1 MIDYF
6 SDRENGPVARTEEVI
21 TPPVWAAIVATVQGL
36 INSGAFGQRFP
47 ERCADGQ
54 AVCGCDEA
62 AFGAAAVGEVRG
74 LEWPLQ
80 TTKKV
85 EDGFSFQWEPFAPD
99 TLLILDFVTFVHAM
113 VAKPIQREHHK
124 FLRHDHL
131 AFDQETGQEEFRDT
145 INRYFARNGLAFE
158 MQPTGRI
165 VRVLP
170 PVIDLALR
178 RTTFNTGERTL
189 DLLLEEA
196 RTKFSDPNPLIRRE
210 ALERLWDCWE
220 RLKSLADP
228 SNKKNSVHLILSA
241 VTTEPTLHARLNAE
255 ANELTSIGNDHLIR
269 HYEVNQKPV
278 IDAGH
283 IDYLFHRLFAMIHMM
298 LKKKAV

>member
-21 TPPVWAAIVATVQGL
+21 TPVVWAAIVATVQGS

-54 AVCGCDEA
+54 AICGCDED
-62 AFGAAAVGEVRG
+62 AFGAAVIGEIRG

-80 TTKKV
+80 TKKRV
-85 EDGFSFQWEPFAPD
+85 EESFISQWEPFAPA
-99 TLLILDFVTFVHAM
+99 TLLILDFVVFVHAM
-113 VAKPIQREHHK
+113 VAKPIQREYHK

-131 AFDQETGQEEFRDT
+131 TFDQEAGQEEFRET
-145 INRYFARNGLAFE
+145 INRYFGRNGLAFQ

-165 VRVLP
+165 VRLLP

-178 RTTFNTGERTL
+178 RTVFNTGDRTL
-189 DLLLEEA
+189 DVLLEEA
-196 RTKFSDPNPLIRRE
+196 RTKFSDPNPVIRRE

-220 RLKSLADP
+220 RLKSLAD
-228 SNKKNSVHLILSA
+228 SSSKKNSVHLILSA
-241 VTTEPTLHARLNAE
+241 VTAEPALYARLDAE
-255 ANELTSIGNDHLIR
+255 AHQLTSIGNDHLIR

-278 IDAGH
+278 IDADH
-283 IDYLFHRLFAMIHMM
+283 VDYFFHRLFAMIQLM
-298 LKKKAV
+298 LRKKVA

>member
-36 INSGAFGQRFP
+36 VNSGAFGQRFP

-54 AVCGCDEA
+54 AVCGCDET
-62 AFGAAAVGEVRG
+62 AFGAAVVGEVRG

-80 TTKKV
+80 TTNKV

-99 TLLILDFVTFVHAM
+99 TLLILDFVAFVHAM
-113 VAKPIQREHHK
+113 VAKPMQREYHK

-131 AFDQETGQEEFRDT
+131 AFDQEAGQEEFRDT

-158 MQPTGRI
+158 MQLTGRI

-170 PVIDLALR
+170 PVIDLALQ
-178 RTTFNTGERTL
+178 RTTFNSGERTL
-189 DLLLEEA
+189 YLLLEVGGS
-196 RTKFSDPNPLIRRE
+196 KFSDPNPLFSRE
-210 ALERLWDCWE
+210 ALERLWDGWE

-228 SNKKNSVHLILSA
+228 SNKKNSVRLILSA
-241 VTTEPTLHARLNAE
+241 VTTEPTLYARLNAE

-298 LKKKAV
+298 LKKKAE

>member
-6 SDRENGPVARTEEVI
+6 SDRENGSVARTEEVI
-21 TPPVWAAIVATVQGL
+21 TPAVWAAIVATVQGL
-36 INSGAFGQRFP
+36 INSGAFGQHFP

-54 AVCGCDEA
+54 AVCGCDET
-62 AFGAAAVGEVRG
+62 AFGAAVSGEIRG

-85 EDGFSFQWEPFAPD
+85 EESFTFQWEPFAPD
-99 TLLILDFVTFVHAM
+99 TLLILDFVAFVHAM
-113 VAKPIQREHHK
+113 VAKPIQHEYHK

-131 AFDQETGQEEFRDT
+131 AFDQEAGQEEFRDT

-165 VRVLP
+165 VRLLP

-178 RTTFNTGERTL
+178 HTTFNTGERTL

-228 SNKKNSVHLILSA
+228 SNKKNSVRLILSVVIA
-241 VTTEPTLHARLNAE
+241 EPTLYARLNAE

-269 HYEVNQKPV
+269 HYEVNQEPV
-278 IDAGH
+278 IDADH
-283 IDYLFHRLFAMIHMM
+283 IDYLFHRLFAMIQMM
-298 LKKKAV
+298 LRKKAA

>member
-21 TPPVWAAIVATVQGL
+21 TPTVWAAIVATVQGL
-36 INSGAFGQRFP
+36 LNSGAFGQRFP

-62 AFGAAAVGEVRG
+62 AFGAAVVAEISG
-74 LEWPLQ
+74 LQWPLQ
-80 TTKKV
+80 TIRRD
-85 EDGFSFQWEPFAPD
+85 EESFTSQREPFAPN
-99 TLLILDFVTFVHAM
+99 TLIVLDFVAFVHAM
-113 VAKPIQREHHK
+113 VAKPIQREYHK

-131 AFDQETGQEEFRDT
+131 AFDQESGQEEFRET

-165 VRVLP
+165 VRLLP

-189 DLLLEEA
+189 DVLLEEA

-210 ALERLWDCWE
+210 ALERLWDAWE
-220 RLKSLADP
+220 RLKSLADS

-241 VTTEPTLHARLNAE
+241 ITAEPTLYARLNAE
-255 ANELTSIGNDHLIR
+255 AQELTSIGNDHLIR
-269 HYEVNQKPV
+269 HYEVNQKPL
-278 IDAGH
+278 IDVDH
-283 IDYLFHRLFAMIHMM
+283 IDYLFHRLFAMIQLM
-298 LKKKAV
+298 LKKKKS

>member
-21 TPPVWAAIVATVQGL
+21 SPAVWAAIVATVQGL
-36 INSGAFGQRFP
+36 IDSGAFGQRFP

-54 AVCGCDEA
+54 AVCGCNEF
-62 AFGAAAVGEVRG
+62 AFGAAVVGEIRG

-80 TTKKV
+80 TTSKV
-85 EDGFSFQWEPFAPD
+85 EESFTSQWGPFAPD

-113 VAKPIQREHHK
+113 VAKPIQRDYHK
-124 FLRHDHL
+124 GLRHDHL
-131 AFDQETGQEEFRDT
+131 AFDQEAGQDEFRET
-145 INRYFARNGLAFE
+145 INRYFSRNGLAFE
-158 MQPTGRI
+158 MQRTGRI
-165 VRVLP
+165 IRLLP
-170 PVIDLALR
+170 PVLDLALK
-178 RTTFNTGERTL
+178 RTTFTTGDRTL
-189 DLLLEEA
+189 DGLLEEA

-228 SNKKNSVHLILSA
+228 TNKKNSVHLILSA
-241 VTTEPTLHARLNAE
+241 VTVEPTLYARLNAE
-255 ANELTSIGNDHLIR
+255 AHELTTLGNEHLIR

-278 IDAGH
+278 IDSDH
-283 IDYLFHRLFAMIHMM
+283 IDYLFHRLFAMIQMM
-298 LKKKAV
+298 LKKKAA

>member
-6 SDRENGPVARTEEVI
+6 SDREHGPVARTGEVI
-21 TPPVWAAIVATVQGL
+21 APAVWAAMVATVQGL

-62 AFGAAAVGEVRG
+62 AFGAAVVGEIRG
-74 LEWPLQ
+74 LDWPLQ
-80 TTKKV
+80 TTKSV
-85 EDGFSFQWEPFAPD
+85 EEGFRSRQEPFAPD
-99 TLLILDFVTFVHAM
+99 TLVVLDFVTFVHAM
-113 VAKPIQREHHK
+113 VAKPIQREYHK
-124 FLRHDHL
+124 FMRHDHL
-131 AFDQETGQEEFRDT
+131 AFDQETGQADFRAT

-158 MQPTGRI
+158 MQPTGRV
-165 VRVLP
+165 VRLLP
-170 PVIDLALR
+170 PVVDQVLQ
-178 RTTFNTGERTL
+178 RTTFNTDERTL

-210 ALERLWDCWE
+210 ALERLWDAWE

-228 SNKKNSVHLILSA
+228 SNKKHSVHLILSA
-241 VTTEPTLHARLNAE
+241 VTTEPTLYARLNAE
-255 ANELTSIGNDHLIR
+255 AAELTSIGNDHLIR

-278 IDAGH
+278 IDADH
-283 IDYLFHRLFAMIHMM
+283 VDYLFHRLFAMIQVM
-298 LKKKAV
+298 LRKKGP

>member
-6 SDRENGPVARTEEVI
+6 SDRQNGPVARTEETI
-21 TPPVWAAIVATVQGL
+21 TAVVWAAIVATVQGL

-54 AVCGCDEA
+54 AICGCNEN
-62 AFGAAAVGEVRG
+62 AFGAAVVGEIRG

-80 TTKKV
+80 TTKRA
-85 EDGFSFQWEPFAPD
+85 EDRFPSQWEPFVPD
-99 TLLILDFVTFVHAM
+99 TLLILDFVAFTHAM
-113 VAKPIQREHHK
+113 VAKPIQREYHK
-124 FLRHDHL
+124 FQRHDHL
-131 AFDQETGQEEFRDT
+131 TFDQEAGQEEFRET

-165 VRVLP
+165 VRLLP
-170 PVIDLALR
+170 PVIDFALR
-178 RTTFNTGERTL
+178 RTVFNTGDRTL
-189 DLLLEEA
+189 DVLLEEA

-228 SNKKNSVHLILSA
+228 VKQEKLCPPYFGCGNTRAHA
-241 VTTEPTLHARLNAE
+241 VRTAE
-255 ANELTSIGNDHLIR
+255 RRGA
-269 HYEVNQKPV
+269 
-278 IDAGH
+278 
-283 IDYLFHRLFAMIHMM
+283 
-298 LKKKAV
+298 